1 MTNNVIVFPKGKSG
15 SPPQSFDEIKQNA
28 VKVREH
34 HIQTI
39 LESAMPHITEI
50 LLDSGVDITAED
62 NMPLFAMYI
71 EMTKALITKSAGMY
85 HPLDDIAKKKFQV
98 EDDGYTLNYTYNLTD
113 DEE

>member
-15 SPPQSFDEIKQNA
+15 TPPQSLEEIKEN
-28 VKVREH
+28 VGKVREQ

-39 LESAMPHITEI
+39 LESAMPHIAEI
-50 LLDSGVDITAED
+50 LLDSGVDITNED

-71 EMTKALITKSAGMY
+71 EMTKALIAKSAGMP
-85 HPLDDIAKKKFQV
+85 HPFDEIAKKRFNV
-98 EDDGYTLNYTYNLTD
+98 EDDGYILNYTYNLMD